1 MYHSVGEPGRYGNVT
16 KRRLRN
22 DIRYLEENCEIVD
35 LPEVLEEGSQKRVAL
50 TFDDGWDDFYE
61 NAVPVLRELNAP
73 ATVFVVSGYLNSEM
87 MMSDEEVRD
96 LVENQ
101 DEVAVGNHTKSH
113 PHLSRI
119 GGEEELKRQIVGAKE
134 DLEDRFGVDVDRF
147 CYPSGDFDEEA
158 LDVVRQSHEIAVST
172 IPRVINQDRLGSGG
186 YDKYTLPRIAAH
198 NSKARVR
205 WEMSDV
211 GSSIRDRAKSSGLA
225 SR

>member
-1 MYHSVGEPGRYGNVT
+1 
-16 KRRLRN
+16 
-22 DIRYLEENCEIVD
+22 
-35 LPEVLEEGSQKRVAL
+35 
-50 TFDDGWDDFYE
+50 
-61 NAVPVLRELNAP
+61 
-73 ATVFVVSGYLNSEM
+73 
-87 MMSDEEVRD
+87 MSDEEVRD

-119 GGEEELKRQIVGAKE
+119 GGEEELRRQIVGAKE